1 MPSPIETL
9 RAVLVA
15 AAPVA
20 AICDERIVPLSKAQ
34 GELLPSVT
42 LQRTTTNPVNHLRG
56 HGNLDDCRVQL
67 DAWDETHDG
76 AKALAD
82 ACRAA
87 LQAAG
92 YFMTAEFDNYEPNTD
107 PGLYRVTQEWSVWI

>member
-1 MPSPIETL
+1 MPIETL
-9 RAVLVA
+9 RTVLVA
-15 AAPVA
+15 AAPVT
-20 AICDERIVPLSKAQ
+20 AICDDRIVPLSKAQ
-34 GELLPSVT
+34 GELLPNVT

-56 HGNLDDCRVQL
+56 HANLDDVLVQL
-67 DAWDETHDG
+67 DAWDETQDG

-92 YFMTAEFDNYEPNTD
+92 YLMTAEFDNYESTTD
-107 PGLYRVTQEWSVWI
+107 PGLYHVTQVWSVWI